1 MDNHGLASGQR
12 LIRARGTSGI
22 GSQSNGRQTKV
33 LSMTLTVELPAS
45 VEQRVR
51 QRAAAVGYAPEAII
65 AELVQDHFSAAATVP
80 DALTEE
86 ETRWLKQATEV
97 PRPGVRERWRE
108 LDRLRRT
115 DSLNPSQQA
124 EMVKLYDEIETNH
137 ARRIEAAVE
146 LARRWQVSLD
156 SMMDQ
161 LGLSPPADDD
171 NSTD

>member
-1 MDNHGLASGQR
+1 
-12 LIRARGTSGI
+12 
-22 GSQSNGRQTKV
+22 
-33 LSMTLTVELPAS
+33 MTLTVELPAS

-51 QRAAAVGYAPEAII
+51 QRAAQVGHAPEAII
-65 AELVQDHFSAAATVP
+65 ADLVREHFSAEATVP
-80 DALTEE
+80 DALTEQ
-86 ETRWLKQATEV
+86 ETRWLKQAMEV

-115 DSLNPSQQA
+115 DTLNPSQQA

-137 ARRIEAAVE
+137 ARRMEAAVE

-156 SMMDQ
+156 SIMDQ